1 MDEDVSQLPATT
13 ERAVA
18 SYYSKD
24 YGPLFERCADDC
36 AFIGAGND
44 IFANKE
50 QIERALSTPDESPL
64 LLMRN
69 AQFRLVGSPDP
80 NAREA
85 VVFGTYHLYTAPN
98 ESSLFATRQRIT
110 VCFRRS
116 DEGWLAYHIHASNEW
131 SEPVGDDM
139 FPLAVSQETYQYVRN
154 ILRTGRKAG
163 LLPTRITLENGGA
176 TQYLEPDWIV
186 CIQASGKRSIVHT
199 AEGSL
204 EFEGLLRDIEPQLPG
219 VFLRVHRSYLVNA
232 AHVLR
237 LRRFAL
243 ELSNG
248 MEVPV
253 PERRFTAVQ
262 RELSLRLADSPR
274 AEAS

>member
-1 MDEDVSQLPATT
+1 MDEDVSQLPAAA

-18 SYYSKD
+18 SHYSKD

-36 AFIGAGND
+36 TFIGAGND

-69 AQFRLVGSPDP
+69 AQFRLVGSPDS

-85 VVFGTYHLYTAPN
+85 VALGTYHLYTAPN
-98 ESSLFATRQRIT
+98 ESSLFAARQRIT

-116 DEGWLAYHIHASNEW
+116 DECWLAYHIHASNEW

-139 FPLAVSQETYQYVRN
+139 FPFAVSQETYHYVRN

-163 LLPTRITLENGGA
+163 LLPTRITLENGGT
-176 TQYLEPDWIV
+176 TQYLEPDRII
-186 CIQASGKRSIVHT
+186 CIQASGKRSIVRT

-204 EFEGLLRDIEPQLPG
+204 ELEGLLRDIEPQLPG
-219 VFLRVHRSYLVNA
+219 VFVRVHRSYLVNA

-248 MEVPV
+248 MEVPI
-253 PERRFTAVQ
+253 PERHFAAVQ
-262 RELSLRLADSPR
+262 RELSLRLADIPR